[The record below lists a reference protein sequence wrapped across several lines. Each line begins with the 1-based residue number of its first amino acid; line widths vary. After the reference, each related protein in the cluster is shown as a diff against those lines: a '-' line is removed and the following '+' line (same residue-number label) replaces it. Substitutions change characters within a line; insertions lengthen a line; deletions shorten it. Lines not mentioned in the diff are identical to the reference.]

1 MKILLNLCI
10 IWEVMAMDL
19 FHYNIKSSGLLLFFI
34 NLEILLL
41 LNVTECNNKVL

>member
-1 MKILLNLCI
+1 
-10 IWEVMAMDL
+10 MDL

-41 LNVTECNNKVL
+41 SDVIKCDNKVL